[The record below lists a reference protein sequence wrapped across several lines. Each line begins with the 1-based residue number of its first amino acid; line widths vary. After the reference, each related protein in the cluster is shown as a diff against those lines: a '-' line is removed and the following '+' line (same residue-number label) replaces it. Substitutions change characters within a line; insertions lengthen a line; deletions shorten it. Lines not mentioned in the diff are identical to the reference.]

1 MGEGVS
7 CECFIGLWHN
17 YEGSELV
24 SYDDIVRRLADE
36 QEMYEFAQTDPL
48 YKQIHKPWP
57 YSLNDYLDK
66 RKSVNMTRFNF
77 CPVCGNKI
85 DWKAMREG
93 ARA

>member
-1 MGEGVS
+1 MN

-17 YEGSELV
+17 YESSELV
-24 SYDDIVRRLADE
+24 SYDGIVRRLADE

-66 RKSVNMTRFNF
+66 RKSVNITRFNF
-77 CPVCGNKI
+77 CPVCGEKI
-85 DWKAMREG
+85 DWEAMRKG